1 MLLGAIGSG
10 KTTFRQRLSNVDAA
24 YAKTQTV
31 YLADGVLD
39 TPGEY
44 LEHGRFNRALLLTS
58 YDADLV
64 LMFQSATAYESK
76 IPPGFATFFTK
87 PVLGIISKID
97 IASPEEIQRA
107 RDFLALACACEVA
120 EISSLTGEG
129 FAGLLPRLD
138 RGDPGTAGLT
148 G

>member
-64 LMFQSATAYESK
+64 LMFQSATASETK

-87 PVLGIISKID
+87 PVTTNTIATSIRRFRGLRGRFSCAKKSSDRISGPATKVGKK
-97 IASPEEIQRA
+97 
-107 RDFLALACACEVA
+107 VA
-120 EISSLTGEG
+120 
-129 FAGLLPRLD
+129 
-138 RGDPGTAGLT
+138 
-148 G
+148 